1 MGGKMRMFKSGVL
14 MGAIAIMLAACGQEA
29 DRAAADPPPTTTAA
43 AEAPPETPV
52 LMGVYAGVIDC
63 DGCPG
68 IQTRL
73 KLVRNGAHSGEG
85 TYELTE
91 TFGDPA
97 DISVRTGNW
106 TTLRGDASDPDATV
120 YQLNPD
126 TPEESQF
133 YLKSG
138 EDALILLDR
147 NLARL
152 PGGRGDRLETV
163 EGEPPT
169 S

>member
-52 LMGVYAGVIDC
+52 LLGVYAGVIDC

-106 TTLRGDASDPDATV
+106 TTLRGDASDPNATV

-133 YLKSG
+133 YLKVG

>member
-1 MGGKMRMFKSGVL
+1 MGGKMRMFKSAVLIGVL
-14 MGAIAIMLAACGQEA
+14 AIMLAACGQEA
-29 DRAAADPPPTTTAA
+29 GRAGAEAPPTTTAA
-43 AEAPPETPV
+43 AEAPPETPE

-73 KLVRNGAHSGEG
+73 RMVRNGAYSGEG

-91 TFGDPA
+91 NFGDPA
-97 DISVRTGNW
+97 DISVRTGDW

-120 YQLNPD
+120 YQLDPD
-126 TPEESQF
+126 TPDESQF
-133 YLKSG
+133 YLKAG